1 MVPPACEKIQRM
13 SGNRR
18 ALPEKTMS
26 AMVRV
31 VSVPNSIMTGGCV
44 GARLTQQLAAV
55 GWV

>member
-1 MVPPACEKIQRM
+1 M
-13 SGNRR
+13 SGKRR

-31 VSVPNSIMTGGCV
+31 VSVPNSIITGGCV
-44 GARLTQQLAAV
+44 GTRFTQQLAAV